1 MITTQAINDKSALAQ
16 IIKNEPE
23 LISFLK
29 EGDLIEAELLLKA
42 PKMIYFNLGKFG
54 TGVVYG
60 TEFSNSKDI
69 LKKLNI
75 GDKINAKIYA
85 TENEDGF
92 VELSLADA
100 HKQKGWQELKNAM
113 ENDEIL
119 TVKIIGANSGGLV
132 ANINDVKAF
141 LPVSQL
147 SNKNYP
153 RIDAKENDENGQP
166 AAADLARDGQKNEIL
181 KELRKLVNQEL
192 KVKIIDLNPRTN
204 KLIISEKA
212 SEEEDIKKL
221 LENYKAGDVIEGI
234 ISGVA
239 DFGAF
244 IRFADNPLI
253 EGFVHISEIE
263 HKIIDNPKEIL
274 KINDAVKLKII
285 EIKDGQINLSLKAL
299 KTDPWEKIEEK
310 MKKGDEVKGFVV
322 KFNPFGALI
331 NLDFDLQGLIHV
343 SEFGSIEEMKKQL
356 SVGQKYQFMIESVK
370 LDEKRI
376 VLKLK
381 K

>member
-1 MITTQAINDKSALAQ
+1 MSQTVNDKSALAQ

-29 EGDLIEAELLLKA
+29 EGDLIEAELLLKN

-54 TGVVYG
+54 TGIVYG

-69 LKKLNI
+69 LKKLNV

-100 HKQKGWQELKNAM
+100 HKQKGWQELKSVM

-153 RIDAKENDENGQP
+153 HIDAKENGENSQS
-166 AAADLARDGQKNEIL
+166 LATDFAKDGQKNEIL

-192 KVKIIDLNPRTN
+192 KVKIIDLNSRTN

-221 LENYKAGDVIEGI
+221 LENYKAGDIVEGI
-234 ISGVA
+234 VSGVA

-253 EGFVHISEIE
+253 EGFVHISEID
-263 HKIIDNPKEIL
+263 HKIIENPKEIL

-285 EIKDGQINLSLKAL
+285 EIKDGQVNLSLKAL
-299 KTDPWEKIEEK
+299 KPDPWEKIEEK
-310 MKKGDEVKGFVV
+310 IKKGDEIKGSVV

-331 NLDFDLQGLIHV
+331 NLNFDLQGLIHV
-343 SEFGSIEEMKKQL
+343 SEFGSVEEMKKQL
-356 SVGQKYQFMIESVK
+356 NTGQEYQFMIDSVK
-370 LDEKRI
+370 SDDKRI